1 MGRIEK
7 GVTCSVQGCG
17 EKAVRSVSAAK
28 AQSAKLQVSDSRHI
42 YLCET
47 HYKEFK
53 KKTRK
58 DQRLERMRWS
68 AET

>member
-1 MGRIEK
+1 LGRIDK
-7 GVTCSVQGCG
+7 GVKCSVEGCG
-17 EKAVRSVSAAK
+17 NVAVRSISTEKVTSAGLKIKEERRA
-28 AQSAKLQVSDSRHI
+28 

-58 DQRLERMRWS
+58 EKTLEKWRWKG
-68 AET
+68 